1 MLDTL
6 FVKLKDPPSH
16 VEVPGLPENVVLV
29 YPTTTNIDAMLPS
42 DEKIQVARTQ
52 VEVLINFTMTDFAS
66 QGKTRP
72 WNVCDLNNLRSH
84 QSYYTALS
92 RSATA
97 EGTLILQGFDPKVIT
112 GGCSGALRQ
121 EFHELELLDE
131 ITRLRHS
138 RKLPLTVIGDT
149 RNNLIS
155 AFRNWKG
162 EQYVPH
168 SVHPSLRWSKCR
180 PWLESKLLSLD
191 ERLELLEKLREKRV
205 AKKGEKK
212 FASFISSSHDSR
224 PDKEIDSA
232 VRPSLQVQKWG
243 SHPTDKN
250 SDINSETVLR
260 LPALNTNLY
269 HRQLPDTD
277 NSEGNKVKRNMAKRR
292 RSSGLQVQGHRH
304 ASQVMSVPTARKQKS
319 GRFSLLNQA
328 AHYEVPIGC
337 RWSRNSCAYDVLFTS
352 VFILWCSNRQYWT
365 ENLKEMGNS
374 MADTLVRGFSSYEKG
389 ETSLED
395 ARDNVRLLI
404 ARSTN
409 GRPFGHNTSIENVG
423 VHLLSTN
430 KDVFE
435 RYYICPN
442 GHHVHHSDD
451 CVAVLSNGVH
461 EYESIVQWVSAE
473 THHAEARCH
482 ICHHLVSIKLRFQ
495 HGPPLLVFSMAGSRT
510 HINTSFDI
518 DP

>member
-1 MLDTL
+1 MQA
-6 FVKLKDPPSH
+6 
-16 VEVPGLPENVVLV
+16 LV
-29 YPTTTNIDAMLPS
+29 RI
-42 DEKIQVARTQ
+42 RT
-52 VEVLINFTMTDFAS
+52 S
-66 QGKTRP
+66 
-72 WNVCDLNNLRSH
+72 
-84 QSYYTALS
+84 
-92 RSATA
+92 
-97 EGTLILQGFDPKVIT
+97 
-112 GGCSGALRQ
+112 
-121 EFHELELLDE
+121 
-131 ITRLRHS
+131 
-138 RKLPLTVIGDT
+138 
-149 RNNLIS
+149 
-155 AFRNWKG
+155 
-162 EQYVPH
+162 
-168 SVHPSLRWSKCR
+168 
-180 PWLESKLLSLD
+180 

-212 FASFISSSHDSR
+212 FASFINSSHDSR

-292 RSSGLQVQGHRH
+292 RSSGLQVQGHRR
-304 ASQVMSVPTARKQKS
+304 ASQVTSVPTARKQKS

-328 AHYEVPIGC
+328 AHYEVPRPRAIGC

-352 VFILWCSNRQYWT
+352 VFVLWCSNRQYWT

-395 ARDNVRLLI
+395 VRDNVRLLI

-430 KDVFE
+430 KDLFE

-482 ICHHLVSIKLRFQ
+482 ICHHPVSINLRFQ

-518 DP
+518 VSVDNLVSTYTLLAVVYYADQHFTTQIITHDGRIWYYDGLALKNPNVQPTLEEVGSIHRRPDLQSCQGGQATAVVYARLS